1 MINKLVLP
9 LNQINDFLFCKAET
23 VAYAAHCQQEEQ
35 LDRPVAGHTNIC
47 PGSIKKPVC
56 NLFKVLTSLYD
67 SISDLDTLIS
77 VLKHSKTG
85 LYSI

>member
-1 MINKLVLP
+1 MI
-9 LNQINDFLFCKAET
+9 FFFCEAET

-56 NLFKVLTSLYD
+56 YLFEPVCAVL
-67 SISDLDTLIS
+67 
-77 VLKHSKTG
+77 
-85 LYSI
+85 